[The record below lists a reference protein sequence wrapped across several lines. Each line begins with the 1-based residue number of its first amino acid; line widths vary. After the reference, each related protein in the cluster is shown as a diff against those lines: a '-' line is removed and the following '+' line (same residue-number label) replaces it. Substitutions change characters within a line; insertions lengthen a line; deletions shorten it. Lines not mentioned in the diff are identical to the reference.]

1 VPDAPSA
8 YVIDVC
14 RLCGAHA
21 VYPFACGHRSIHE
34 RWTMAL
40 TVRPS
45 PSARRVVQDEIRA
58 NAELV
63 PMAQKRARP

>member
-1 VPDAPSA
+1 VPEAPAA

-21 VYPFACGHRSIHE
+21 AYPFTCGHRSSTE

-45 PSARRVVQDEIRA
+45 PAARRVVQDEIRA

-63 PMAQKRARP
+63 PMAQKRA